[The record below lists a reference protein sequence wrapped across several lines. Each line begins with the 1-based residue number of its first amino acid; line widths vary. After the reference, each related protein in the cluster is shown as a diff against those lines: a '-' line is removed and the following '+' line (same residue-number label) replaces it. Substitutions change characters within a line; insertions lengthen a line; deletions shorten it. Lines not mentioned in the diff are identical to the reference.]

1 MTDTAGTAGTA
12 GAAPA
17 TATDEAARFRV
28 FTAFGIALTAL
39 FGGGV
44 FAPALQF
51 LSMKLF
57 NDAQSDQIYFTG
69 LAASP
74 LVMALVALWL
84 GSSAMRSTD
93 PLVRPLARATLVIG
107 ALAAVGAFL
116 LLAVTIDTP

>member
-1 MTDTAGTAGTA
+1 MTDTAGTTA
-12 GAAPA
+12 
-17 TATDEAARFRV
+17 ATDEAARFRV
-28 FTAFGIALTAL
+28 FTAFGVALTAL

-57 NDAQSDQIYFTG
+57 SDAQSDQVYFTG

-84 GSSAMRSTD
+84 GSTAMRSTD

-107 ALAAVGAFL
+107 ALAAVGSFL